1 MRKKQA
7 SKMQIKNIA
16 DKLGLSVSTVSVVLN
31 GRGDQVRISKE
42 TQKKVLN
49 AAKEIN
55 YQPNIYARRL
65 RQAANEEAPYV
76 LALFWRRD
84 NLNSRLGRFLEGI
97 FQTIDLKE
105 LKIELV
111 VQAYEPGNFMTYMD
125 MLSSNRFSGA
135 MICGLNEEEQK
146 ALEEREITIPIVFI
160 GRDSQI
166 YHSVLMDS
174 YRTGEEC
181 AACMNLSG
189 VKSAAFL
196 GFEKTGRAERLM
208 EAGFLFGCRSHDVVA
223 KEEWNP
229 RIEKS
234 SYEIGYQTAKQ
245 MLSDMELPTAW
256 LVADCRLATGI
267 MAYCRDVGI
276 CVPKDLRIIFFE
288 NSPLLRYNRPALSS
302 VDIPSQEMAKSAL
315 DILILAGE
323 SRMDIPIRRELLPI
337 YQIRES
343 SGLEQEENYK

>member
-1 MRKKQA
+1 MGKKQA

-174 YRTGEEC
+174 YRTRLHRTVRQRRLRHQPDEGALVLPHPLLCRGGKAGKTAEKAAGAVGVRGGGEPDLHP
-181 AACMNLSG
+181 AAG
-189 VKSAAFL
+189 GK
-196 GFEKTGRAERLM
+196 RLKW
-208 EAGFLFGCRSHDVVA
+208 SHKKA
-223 KEEWNP
+223 
-229 RIEKS
+229 R
-234 SYEIGYQTAKQ
+234 
-245 MLSDMELPTAW
+245 
-256 LVADCRLATGI
+256 RLARQRG
-267 MAYCRDVGI
+267 
-276 CVPKDLRIIFFE
+276 
-288 NSPLLRYNRPALSS
+288 
-302 VDIPSQEMAKSAL
+302 
-315 DILILAGE
+315 
-323 SRMDIPIRRELLPI
+323 
-337 YQIRES
+337 
-343 SGLEQEENYK
+343 

>member
-1 MRKKQA
+1 MGKKQA

-196 GFEKTGRAERLM
+196 GFEKTGRAETDGGR
-208 EAGFLFGCRSHDVVA
+208 FPVWV
-223 KEEWNP
+223 
-229 RIEKS
+229 
-234 SYEIGYQTAKQ
+234 
-245 MLSDMELPTAW
+245 
-256 LVADCRLATGI
+256 
-267 MAYCRDVGI
+267 
-276 CVPKDLRIIFFE
+276 
-288 NSPLLRYNRPALSS
+288 
-302 VDIPSQEMAKSAL
+302 QES
-315 DILILAGE
+315 
-323 SRMDIPIRRELLPI
+323 
-337 YQIRES
+337 
-343 SGLEQEENYK
+343 

>member
-1 MRKKQA
+1 M
-7 SKMQIKNIA
+7 
-16 DKLGLSVSTVSVVLN
+16 
-31 GRGDQVRISKE
+31 
-42 TQKKVLN
+42 
-49 AAKEIN
+49 
-55 YQPNIYARRL
+55 
-65 RQAANEEAPYV
+65 
-76 LALFWRRD
+76 ALFWRRD

-196 GFEKTGRAERLM
+196 G
-208 EAGFLFGCRSHDVVA
+208 
-223 KEEWNP
+223 
-229 RIEKS
+229 
-234 SYEIGYQTAKQ
+234 
-245 MLSDMELPTAW
+245 
-256 LVADCRLATGI
+256 
-267 MAYCRDVGI
+267 
-276 CVPKDLRIIFFE
+276 LR
-288 NSPLLRYNRPALSS
+288 
-302 VDIPSQEMAKSAL
+302 K
-315 DILILAGE
+315 
-323 SRMDIPIRRELLPI
+323 
-337 YQIRES
+337 
-343 SGLEQEENYK
+343 QEEQRD

>member
-1 MRKKQA
+1 MKGIDMGKKQA

-245 MLSDMELPTAW
+245 MLSDMELPTA
-256 LVADCRLATGI
+256 
-267 MAYCRDVGI
+267 
-276 CVPKDLRIIFFE
+276 
-288 NSPLLRYNRPALSS
+288 
-302 VDIPSQEMAKSAL
+302 
-315 DILILAGE
+315 
-323 SRMDIPIRRELLPI
+323 
-337 YQIRES
+337 
-343 SGLEQEENYK
+343 

>member
-1 MRKKQA
+1 MGKKQA

-111 VQAYEPGNFMTYMD
+111 V
-125 MLSSNRFSGA
+125 R
-135 MICGLNEEEQK
+135 
-146 ALEEREITIPIVFI
+146 
-160 GRDSQI
+160 
-166 YHSVLMDS
+166 H
-174 YRTGEEC
+174 
-181 AACMNLSG
+181 MNQGTS
-189 VKSAAFL
+189 
-196 GFEKTGRAERLM
+196 
-208 EAGFLFGCRSHDVVA
+208 
-223 KEEWNP
+223 
-229 RIEKS
+229 
-234 SYEIGYQTAKQ
+234 
-245 MLSDMELPTAW
+245 
-256 LVADCRLATGI
+256 
-267 MAYCRDVGI
+267 
-276 CVPKDLRIIFFE
+276 
-288 NSPLLRYNRPALSS
+288 
-302 VDIPSQEMAKSAL
+302 
-315 DILILAGE
+315 
-323 SRMDIPIRRELLPI
+323 
-337 YQIRES
+337 
-343 SGLEQEENYK
+343 

>member
-1 MRKKQA
+1 MKGIDMGKKQA

-267 MAYCRDVGI
+267 MA
-276 CVPKDLRIIFFE
+276 
-288 NSPLLRYNRPALSS
+288 
-302 VDIPSQEMAKSAL
+302 
-315 DILILAGE
+315 
-323 SRMDIPIRRELLPI
+323 
-337 YQIRES
+337 
-343 SGLEQEENYK
+343 